1 MGFVHAHSACGAS
14 SVAPIGHLQPC
25 CLLTGCYL
33 EEGGGL
39 ARSLQAT
46 RPGMETQTPP
56 LLQARRGQGPWRRA
70 EEGKGAYPQVQ
81 AGVKS
86 ARCWGRGCRPL

>member
-56 LLQARRGQGPWRRA
+56 LLQARRGQGP
-70 EEGKGAYPQVQ
+70 
-81 AGVKS
+81 
-86 ARCWGRGCRPL
+86 CRPPRARHLVPKSDTSPKVMRPRPCSQGV